1 MSDSF
6 ISGHVHLVGVPSS
19 KVILSDN
26 DDFRYFLALKPIP
39 GPVGGHSLTITSQ
52 WDSSSKPQEEQVR
65 FRACIDRAGLL
76 RLQDLIRQ
84 ELES

>member
-84 ELES
+84 ELAS